1 MKRSIMAILKSLV
14 GLLRMVC
21 NAYTMYMVEFCTF
34 FHLILPTILICAYA
48 GVKSNTRKIVQYKA

>member
-1 MKRSIMAILKSLV
+1 MAILKSLV